1 MNMLITTHFGVTLN
15 LYSAPLKYLFKR
27 KMYKSMNMSKKLI
40 KRYLFLFF
48 AIFCFMLMYF
58 KSYSQNTDKQTL
70 IDPISTDIVNII
82 PPLSILIDSAL
93 NSPSMKAKQAE
104 LSYRKSVITTTK
116 RNLLKGVGFQTYY
129 NYGNTDV
136 FSLSNSSS
144 SVNSLLNA
152 TSQTSTSY
160 YGVGAS
166 LRYSLFDIIEQK
178 NAMKIN
184 KILYEESYYTTEN
197 EKLVIRKQII
207 TQYYGLILLQKELK
221 LSHLALI
228 DAQTQTV
235 MAEKEFSQGEIS
247 ISELASLRDMKL
259 KTQIQA
265 DTYFSEFMIAYT
277 LLQDLTGIRFANLK
291 IIE

>member
-1 MNMLITTHFGVTLN
+1 
-15 LYSAPLKYLFKR
+15 
-27 KMYKSMNMSKKLI
+27 MYNSMNMSKKLI
-40 KRYLFLFF
+40 KRYLYLFL

-58 KSYSQNTDKQTL
+58 KSYSQNADKQTL

-178 NAMKIN
+178 NTMKIN